1 MKNVI
6 FQSLNRTISLSENKG
21 NALGTF
27 TPIHIG
33 STSQFVDELSQL
45 MKTASNG
52 NIDENPNSQ
61 DVNALKPLP
70 AGKVDLNNPP
80 LLNIS
85 KDIKALS
92 SDDVDLSEIILA
104 QNKQNKL
111 VSEQNLYADNIGHEA
126 YTEDE
131 KTDMPEPIL
140 KIDATGNNQVYV
152 SSENLIPTAFQF
164 LPNLVTEHSSEQQ
177 KYKQLNTLA
186 KNSLDPVLPENSI
199 ERTELGLKPLIDS
212 NITQDE
218 NEKPKET
225 NASEKPLQF
234 LQNESKIRIAKISE
248 KVVLSSNRINTE
260 QYTKTEQR
268 SFESVK
274 PEVNPANHQS
284 FRENEL
290 TNDSPIYLSAV
301 TQEAIDTPI
310 IKQSKLKQD
319 NNLTQNPHTQVK
331 FAPKQTQNEVSEA
344 HKPDDYF
351 AVKVSVVE
359 DSDTSEIRQVERSE
373 YKLSASQ
380 IKSEQNPASS
390 QKTESDKLTNKSIP
404 KISETASR
412 ENDIQGKT
420 EREYPIEPAQ
430 SSQSQI
436 KSNLNPVY
444 IQTPQAN
451 RLNDDFK
458 INDSIRLSGN
468 SQEPTPLQVKREENS
483 ELPRSSYKT
492 GTSDSEIDSRQSFY
506 KSIDSITLNLS
517 SASSEDINAVQ
528 SINITHK
535 KDISTVQASS
545 ALKTP
550 ERKGD
555 IGQTNRTQIVA
566 DAFTQDIKNS
576 NALDQRFK
584 SNQYKISEIQITK
597 SDYKETKFVSELD
610 EASSF
615 ETEQGKLTKF
625 MENQNS
631 GKDQQKQNDGY
642 APEKMIQRLSD
653 PLIKSE
659 QLLKLNI
666 SKNPESNSQIMGT
679 EMNQE
684 ARQAVKENTPQETS
698 QISYNFV
705 DSAQRKTNIAHNFQ
719 NPVINGEKVNTASIK
734 DDVMMDVSPDTIL
747 PKIKEH
753 ESKNID
759 RTPEKFDIPVSRV
772 NNESVLMSHKTD
784 IKNIPTTAKSEMTS
798 TVVELPD
805 KIAEYVNAVKSY
817 NTKPHSVT
825 IQLEPAHLGKIR
837 LEVFLKDD
845 RIMVEMSVSRLVTK
859 EMIDAQLPDIRKS
872 LMQSDVQVS
881 GFNVTL
887 DNGSSKFNSYNPN
900 TSQQNKWISE
910 SWNNNRGDEQNNDNH
925 ENAKRY
931 MRYVNNESMV
941 DILT

>member
-6 FQSLNRTISLSENKG
+6 FQSLNRKISLSANKG

-33 STSQFVDELSQL
+33 STSQFADELSQL

-140 KIDATGNNQVYV
+140 KIDAPGNNQVYV

-218 NEKPKET
+218 NEKP
-225 NASEKPLQF
+225 
-234 LQNESKIRIAKISE
+234 
-248 KVVLSSNRINTE
+248 
-260 QYTKTEQR
+260 
-268 SFESVK
+268 
-274 PEVNPANHQS
+274 
-284 FRENEL
+284 
-290 TNDSPIYLSAV
+290 
-301 TQEAIDTPI
+301 I

-344 HKPDDYF
+344 HKPDDYS

-468 SQEPTPLQVKREENS
+468 SQEPTPSQVKREENS
-483 ELPRSSYKT
+483 ELPRSSHKT

-535 KDISTVQASS
+535 KDISMVQASS

-679 EMNQE
+679 GMNQE

-719 NPVINGEKVNTASIK
+719 NPVINGEKGNTASIK

-881 GFNVTL
+881 GFHVTL

>member
-6 FQSLNRTISLSENKG
+6 FQSLNRKISLSANKG
-21 NALGTF
+21 NTLGTF

-33 STSQFVDELSQL
+33 STSQFADELSQL

-140 KIDATGNNQVYV
+140 KIDAPGNNQVYV

-218 NEKPKET
+218 NEKP
-225 NASEKPLQF
+225 
-234 LQNESKIRIAKISE
+234 
-248 KVVLSSNRINTE
+248 
-260 QYTKTEQR
+260 
-268 SFESVK
+268 
-274 PEVNPANHQS
+274 
-284 FRENEL
+284 
-290 TNDSPIYLSAV
+290 
-301 TQEAIDTPI
+301 I

-344 HKPDDYF
+344 HKPDYYS

-468 SQEPTPLQVKREENS
+468 SQEPTPSQVKREENS

-535 KDISTVQASS
+535 KDISMVQASS

-679 EMNQE
+679 GMNQE

-719 NPVINGEKVNTASIK
+719 NPVINGEKGNTASIK

-825 IQLEPAHLGKIR
+825 IQLEPTHLGKIR

-881 GFNVTL
+881 GFHVTL

>member
-6 FQSLNRTISLSENKG
+6 FQSLNRKISLSANKG
-21 NALGTF
+21 NTLGTF

-33 STSQFVDELSQL
+33 STSQFADELSQL

-140 KIDATGNNQVYV
+140 KIDAPGNNQVYV

-218 NEKPKET
+218 NEKP
-225 NASEKPLQF
+225 
-234 LQNESKIRIAKISE
+234 
-248 KVVLSSNRINTE
+248 
-260 QYTKTEQR
+260 
-268 SFESVK
+268 
-274 PEVNPANHQS
+274 
-284 FRENEL
+284 
-290 TNDSPIYLSAV
+290 
-301 TQEAIDTPI
+301 I

-344 HKPDDYF
+344 HKPDYYS

-468 SQEPTPLQVKREENS
+468 SQEPTPSQVKREENS

-535 KDISTVQASS
+535 KDISMVQASS

-610 EASSF
+610 KASSF

-679 EMNQE
+679 GMNQE

-719 NPVINGEKVNTASIK
+719 NPVINGEKGNTASIK

-825 IQLEPAHLGKIR
+825 IQLEPTHLGKIR